1 VIPIIQGTWVLKFI
15 ESWWFLGAGGRGNE
29 SQYLMSTELLLKCL
43 KCNDDPFPSL
53 AHPCRSGA
61 VGPSRQGLGAKLER
75 PAVASPNTLG
85 DQIYLMVNG
94 LVPSLTARAVERART
109 GARG

>member
-1 VIPIIQGTWVLKFI
+1 MQGT
-15 ESWWFLGAGGRGNE
+15 GCRGRGGKGLPPYPAG
-29 SQYLMSTELLLKCL
+29 QRHCPLLLLKRL